1 MTEKSTMKQTLLGG
15 LTVGLLLLLFVLS
28 GCGNPKNQQE
38 NKNQQSQS
46 AETETKKIN
55 FSKEKYQEKIV
66 DGRIAITE
74 YPNHY
79 EQEIQEIQNLFY
91 PNIHF
96 TEDCTFAPFPEELSR
111 LSVFFTTEHGMSV
124 QEGLATLGNWLV
136 SIGKQEDVNLEKEV
150 RVISPDVEIDES
162 KDAPE
167 CYPLLTDVSIEQ
179 LGSGDALLLDTK
191 QCYAMI
197 GAGGIFMMSN
207 GKISAYLGET
217 NKPGN
222 DIYMKDDFTLLQSG
236 NVEKLK
242 EEAYPL
248 ISGVCQIGECAEH
261 VKKYFEEGTPFPMA
275 EGVKIDVPDINVYQ
289 LDDNTCMYNFFIRK
303 WYENMPYMYQHQDAF
318 ANTYEGYGIIE
329 SLKFV
334 NVVDDTG
341 VATFMGPSESD
352 MIHTLYQDTQ
362 MVGMKQALDLAS
374 QKLTSFLKLNVQ
386 EVKIGYAS
394 YVIDTGLG
402 LDDGTSI
409 YYPFWEFCGINT
421 VKNQAL
427 NVYVDMISGAVYY
440 VFDDM

>member
-1 MTEKSTMKQTLLGG
+1 MTEKGTIKQTLLGG

-28 GCGNPKNQQE
+28 GCGNTKNQQE
-38 NKNQQSQS
+38 DKNQQVQS
-46 AETETKKIN
+46 AETEGKEVN
-55 FSKEKYQEKIV
+55 FSEDKYLEKIV
-66 DGRIAITE
+66 DGRMAITE
-74 YPNHY
+74 YPSHY
-79 EQEIQEIQNLFY
+79 EQEKQKIRNLSY

-96 TEDCTFAPFPEELSR
+96 TEDCVFDSFPEELSR
-111 LSVFFTTEHGMSV
+111 LSVFYTTEHGMSV
-124 QEGLATLGNWLV
+124 QEGLETLENWLV
-136 SIGKQEDVNLEKEV
+136 SIGKQEDIDLEKEV
-150 RVISPDVEIDES
+150 RVISPDIEIDES

-197 GAGGIFMMSN
+197 GAGGIFMMSD
-207 GKISAYLGET
+207 GKISAYLGEAH
-217 NKPGN
+217 KPGK
-222 DIYMKDDFTLLQSG
+222 DIYMKDDLTLLQSG
-236 NVEKLK
+236 KVEELK

-248 ISGVCQIGECAEH
+248 ISGVCQIGESAEQITE
-261 VKKYFEEGTPFPMA
+261 YFEEGTPFPM
-275 EGVKIDVPDINVYQ
+275 EKGVKIDVPDVAVYQ
-289 LDDNTCMYNFFIRK
+289 LDDHTCMYNFGIRK
-303 WYENMPYMYQHQDAF
+303 WYENMPYMYRLDTAF
-318 ANTYEGYGIIE
+318 ANTYEGYGINE
-329 SLKFV
+329 SLKFA

-341 VATFMGPSESD
+341 VATFMGPAESD
-352 MIHTLYQDTQ
+352 VIHTLYQDTQ

-374 QKLTSFLKLNVQ
+374 QKLASFLKLEVQ

-402 LDDGTSI
+402 LDDDTSI

-440 VFDDM
+440 VFNDM